1 MDILDPASKV
11 LDPWKKRLKFRA
23 HPYIDH
29 AMNKHRQVSKPYT
42 IENRITSTKIGTF
55 APAGLE
61 GPFQEKAIAEESAM
75 RNEAGAR
82 RWPMHLK
89 EPIEWV

>member
-1 MDILDPASKV
+1 MHLGTP
-11 LDPWKKRLKFRA
+11 P
-23 HPYIDH
+23 
-29 AMNKHRQVSKPYT
+29 T
-42 IENRITSTKIGTF
+42 IQPFDLSITVTKIGTF

-75 RNEAGAR
+75 QNEAGAW

-89 EPIEWV
+89 EPI